1 MAAQNRLRNHSWPGN
16 VRELRNLVQRLLVL
30 GADGEV
36 TVNEVDEALKQSPTA
51 AAPAA
56 SDHPGYFDLPL
67 REAREQFEREYLVYK
82 LKQAGGSVG
91 RLADAVGMER
101 THLYRKLRT
110 LGVDPKTA
118 RQEQKMKI
126 VILGAGQVGS
136 TVAYSLSNEENDI
149 TVVDVN
155 PTHLKELQDR
165 LDIRG
170 VLGHA
175 SHPTVL
181 VRAGIEDADMVIA
194 LTSSDEVNMTAC
206 QVAYT
211 LYNTPTRIAR
221 IRSSEYIEN
230 PRLFE
235 REHCPVDVLISPE
248 TLVTQYIARLIEY
261 PGALQVLDFADGRAQ
276 LVATQAYAG
285 GPLVGHRLQTLR
297 EHMPADADARVAAIY
312 RQDKTIIPDGNT
324 VIEENDTVFFLAAQ
338 KNIRM
343 MMRELRPLDNPI
355 RRVIL
360 AGGGHIGAN
369 LARHLERDHHVKIIE
384 RDVGRA
390 EEIAEHLER
399 AIVLVGDCADE
410 ELLREEAVD
419 TTDVYCV
426 LTNDDEANILSS
438 MLAKQTG
445 RGKGH
450 RHHQPPSLCGPG

>member
-1 MAAQNRLRNHSWPGN
+1 
-16 VRELRNLVQRLLVL
+16 
-30 GADGEV
+30 
-36 TVNEVDEALKQSPTA
+36 
-51 AAPAA
+51 
-56 SDHPGYFDLPL
+56 
-67 REAREQFEREYLVYK
+67 
-82 LKQAGGSVG
+82 
-91 RLADAVGMER
+91 
-101 THLYRKLRT
+101 
-110 LGVDPKTA
+110 
-118 RQEQKMKI
+118 MKI

-136 TVAYSLSNEENDI
+136 TVAYSLSSEENDI

-155 PTHLKELQDR
+155 ATHLKELQDR

-384 RDVGRA
+384 RDANRA

-419 TTDVYCV
+419 NTDVYCV

-438 MLAKQTG
+438 MLAKKLGAEKVIAIINRPAYVDLVESGSIDIAVSPQQITIGALLTHIRRGNMVRIHSLRRGAAEAIEAVALGDKRSSRVVG
-445 RGKGH
+445 RAIEDIDLPPGTTIPAIVRGEQVIIA
-450 RHHQPPSLCGPG
+450 HHDTIIFAGDHVILFVPDKRQIAAVERLFQVGAIFI

>member
-1 MAAQNRLRNHSWPGN
+1 
-16 VRELRNLVQRLLVL
+16 
-30 GADGEV
+30 
-36 TVNEVDEALKQSPTA
+36 
-51 AAPAA
+51 
-56 SDHPGYFDLPL
+56 
-67 REAREQFEREYLVYK
+67 
-82 LKQAGGSVG
+82 
-91 RLADAVGMER
+91 
-101 THLYRKLRT
+101 
-110 LGVDPKTA
+110 
-118 RQEQKMKI
+118 MKI

-136 TVAYSLSNEENDI
+136 TVAYSLANEENDI
-149 TVVDVN
+149 TVVDTN
-155 PTHLKELQDR
+155 ATHLKALQDR

-170 VLGHA
+170 VIGHA

-181 VRAGIEDADMVIA
+181 VRAGIEDADLVIA

-211 LYNTPTRIAR
+211 LYNTPTRMAR

-230 PRLFE
+230 TRLFE

-285 GPLVGHRLQTLR
+285 SPLVGHRLHTLR

-312 RQDKTIIPDGNT
+312 RQDKTIIPDGGT

-343 MMRELRPLDNPI
+343 MMQELRPLDNPV
-355 RRVIL
+355 RRIIL
-360 AGGGHIGAN
+360 AGGGNIGSN
-369 LARHLERDHHVKIIE
+369 LARQLERNHHVKIIE
-384 RDVGRA
+384 RNAERA
-390 EEIAEHLER
+390 EEIAENLEK

-410 ELLREEAVD
+410 ELLREEAIE

-438 MLAKQTG
+438 MLAKRMGAEKVIAIINRPAYVDLVESGEIDIAVSPQQITIGALLTHIRRGNMVRVHSLRMGAAEAIEAVALGDKRSSRVVG
-445 RGKGH
+445 RAIEDIDLPPGTTIPAVVRGEDVIIA
-450 RHHQPPSLCGPG
+450 HHDTVIAENDHVILFVPDKRQITAVERLFQVGAMFI